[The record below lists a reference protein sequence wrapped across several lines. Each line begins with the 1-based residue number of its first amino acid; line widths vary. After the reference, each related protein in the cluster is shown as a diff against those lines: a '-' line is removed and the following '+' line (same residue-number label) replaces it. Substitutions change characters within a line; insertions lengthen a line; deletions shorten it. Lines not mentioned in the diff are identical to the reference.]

1 MSSPSGSAKSVTV
14 NSPKATDATL
24 EDTAMSVLAVGTPPG
39 VTVQFLPEH
48 PNVAFEQRMRDV
60 RPRSASPRL
69 RRTVSPSRLSV
80 AQRRARIVEQKAE
93 SAFSGVGMVAD
104 QTRYAQSVEEAAIT
118 EERLCMMRSHH
129 KWQKSRNIST

>member
-1 MSSPSGSAKSVTV
+1 MSSPSESVKSVTV
-14 NSPKATDATL
+14 SSPKATDATL
-24 EDTAMSVLAVGTPPG
+24 EDTVTSVLAEGAPPG
-39 VTVQFLPEH
+39 VTVQWLITT

-69 RRTVSPSRLSV
+69 RRTVSPSRLSM

-118 EERLCMMRSHH
+118 EAWSVHDEVAS
-129 KWQKSRNIST
+129 